1 MDARSEKC
9 HATYTTDFEPQQ
21 EEECNES
28 FIMSLALRIPIYR
41 VSQNWMSFSRQL
53 KMPEK
58 RNLHNKTRLF
68 YYQYIPP
75 FRFVANYF
83 IKICHKCSK
92 FQNSWKI
99 VTKIYQIF
107 FLQNQFFNENLLFWS
122 HINIFWEAKNF
133 WKFFMLYYFFQ
144 KIAISIFLKT
154 STTPRGMNGI
164 DGLWGP

>member
-1 MDARSEKC
+1 
-9 HATYTTDFEPQQ
+9 
-21 EEECNES
+21 
-28 FIMSLALRIPIYR
+28 
-41 VSQNWMSFSRQL
+41 MSFSRQL

-75 FRFVANYF
+75 FRFIANNF

-99 VTKIYQIF
+99 VTKIYQFF

-122 HINIFWEAKNF
+122 HINIFWEAKKKLKIF
-133 WKFFMLYYFFQ
+133 YVIIFFQ
-144 KIAISIFLKT
+144 KIAISKGLFTLLTDITLCTQWHFFWANQHQICWKYSHRHGSTFVCIEILILWPIFPWKCYL
-154 STTPRGMNGI
+154 P
-164 DGLWGP
+164 